1 MMSSDWWRVSL
12 NCKNSAGIYYD
23 LPMTTEST
31 TSTAR
36 RNVLI
41 TGSSRGIGAA
51 VAMEFAER
59 GDRIAIHY
67 VKSADLANE
76 VVRGL
81 PGEGHMAVQAD
92 LMKADE
98 IKSAVDAVASEFG
111 QIDILVNNAG
121 VFHYHPIES
130 TDYETWQ
137 SAWSDTLTVNLIAA
151 ANMAW
156 CAFQHMPKHA
166 NSRIINVGSRG
177 GFRGE
182 PKAPAYGAS
191 KAGMAAFAGSIAQAL
206 APHGIS
212 VLTLAPGFVET
223 EMAKF
228 LLDSPE
234 GEAIRAQSPFN
245 RVAAAQEAA
254 KAIYLLSSPDMQWAS
269 GAVLDFNGASF
280 LRV

>member
-1 MMSSDWWRVSL
+1 MNNEKS
-12 NCKNSAGIYYD
+12 KK
-23 LPMTTEST
+23 
-31 TSTAR
+31 R

-51 VAMEFAER
+51 VAKEFAAH
-59 GDRIAIHY
+59 GDRLAVHY
-67 VKSADLANE
+67 VNSADLASE
-76 VVRGL
+76 VISNL
-81 PGEGHMAVQAD
+81 EGEGHISVQAD
-92 LMKADE
+92 LFSAE
-98 IKSAVDAVASEFG
+98 AIKNAVDQVAQAFG
-111 QIDILVNNAG
+111 DIDILINNAG
-121 VFHYHPIES
+121 VFHYHPIET

-137 SAWSDTLTVNLIAA
+137 KAWSDTLTVNLIAA
-151 ANMAW
+151 ANMTW
-156 CAFQHMPKHA
+156 CALQHMPKQA
-166 NSRIINVGSRG
+166 QSRIINVGSRG

-191 KAGMAAFAGSIAQAL
+191 KAAIAAFAGSIAQAL

-234 GEAIRAQSPFN
+234 GIAIRAQSPFD
-245 RVAAAQEAA
+245 RVANPEEVA
-254 KAIYLLSSPDMQWAS
+254 KAIYLLATPEIQWAS

-280 LRV
+280 LRI

>member
-1 MMSSDWWRVSL
+1 MNNEKS
-12 NCKNSAGIYYD
+12 KK
-23 LPMTTEST
+23 
-31 TSTAR
+31 R

-51 VAMEFAER
+51 VAKEFAAH
-59 GDRIAIHY
+59 GDRIAVHY
-67 VKSADLANE
+67 VNSADLASE
-76 VVRGL
+76 VISNL
-81 PGEGHMAVQAD
+81 EGEGHISVQAD
-92 LMKADE
+92 LFSAE
-98 IKSAVDAVASEFG
+98 AIKNAVDQVAQAFG
-111 QIDILVNNAG
+111 DIDILINNAG
-121 VFHYHPIES
+121 VFHYHPIET

-137 SAWSDTLTVNLIAA
+137 KAWSDTLTVNLIAA
-151 ANMAW
+151 ANMTW
-156 CAFQHMPKHA
+156 CALQHMPKQA
-166 NSRIINVGSRG
+166 QSRIINVGSRG

-191 KAGMAAFAGSIAQAL
+191 KAAIAAFAGSIAQAL

-234 GEAIRAQSPFN
+234 GIAIRAQSPFD
-245 RVAAAQEAA
+245 RVANPEEVA
-254 KAIYLLSSPDMQWAS
+254 KAIYLLASPEIQWAS

-280 LRV
+280 LRI

>member
-1 MMSSDWWRVSL
+1 
-12 NCKNSAGIYYD
+12 
-23 LPMTTEST
+23 MTTEGKKSA
-31 TSTAR
+31 AR
-36 RNVLI
+36 RSVLI

-51 VAMEFAER
+51 IAKEFASH
-59 GDRIAIHY
+59 GDRVAIHY
-67 VKSADLANE
+67 VNSQDLAEDVARNLA
-76 VVRGL
+76 GK
-81 PGEGHMAVQAD
+81 GHITVQAD
-92 LMKADE
+92 LLSADA
-98 IKSAVDAVASEFG
+98 IKKAVDCVANEFG
-111 QIDILVNNAG
+111 QIDILINNAG

-130 TDYETWQ
+130 TNYEEWQ
-137 SAWSDTLTVNLIAA
+137 KAWSDTLTVNLIAA

-156 CAFQHMPKHA
+156 CALQHMPKHA
-166 NSRIINVGSRG
+166 QSRIINVGSRG

-212 VLTLAPGFVET
+212 VLTLAPGFVQT

-234 GEAIRAQSPFN
+234 GAAIRAQSPFN
-245 RVAAAQEAA
+245 RVAAAEEVA
-254 KAIYLLSSPDMQWAS
+254 KAIYMLSSPDIGWAS

>member
-1 MMSSDWWRVSL
+1 MTIDSKKSL
-12 NCKNSAGIYYD
+12 
-23 LPMTTEST
+23 
-31 TSTAR
+31 AR

-51 VAMEFAER
+51 IAKEFAAQ
-59 GDRIAIHY
+59 GDRVAIHY
-67 VKSADLANE
+67 VNSQDLAND
-76 VVRGL
+76 VARNLAGA
-81 PGEGHMAVQAD
+81 GHITVQAD
-92 LMKADE
+92 LLNADA
-98 IKSAVDAVASEFG
+98 IKQAVDFVATEFG

-121 VFHYHPIES
+121 VFHYHPIEA
-130 TDYETWQ
+130 TDYEVWQ
-137 SAWSDTLTVNLIAA
+137 KAWSDTLTVNLIAA

-156 CAFQHMPKHA
+156 CAFQHMPKHSQ
-166 NSRIINVGSRG
+166 SRIINVGSRG

-245 RVAAAQEAA
+245 RVAAADEVA
-254 KAIYLLSSPDMQWAS
+254 KAIYLLSSPAIQWAS

>member
-1 MMSSDWWRVSL
+1 MAVHYV
-12 NCKNSAGIYYD
+12 NSA
-23 LPMTTEST
+23 E
-31 TSTAR
+31 
-36 RNVLI
+36 
-41 TGSSRGIGAA
+41 
-51 VAMEFAER
+51 
-59 GDRIAIHY
+59 
-67 VKSADLANE
+67 LATQ
-76 VVRGL
+76 VVEKL
-81 PGEGHMAVQAD
+81 SGEGHLAVQAD
-92 LMKADE
+92 LKDANA
-98 IKSAVDAVASEFG
+98 IKNAVDIVAKEFG

-130 TDYETWQ
+130 SDYETWQ
-137 SAWSDTLTVNLIAA
+137 QAWSDTLTVNLVAA

-156 CAFQHMPKHA
+156 CAFQHMPRGGQ
-166 NSRIINVGSRG
+166 SRIINVGSRG

-234 GEAIRAQSPFN
+234 GETIRAQSPFN
-245 RVAAAQEAA
+245 RVAAADEVA

>member
-1 MMSSDWWRVSL
+1 MEVL
-12 NCKNSAGIYYD
+12 LGIYYAR
-23 LPMTTEST
+23 PMTTEGKKS
-31 TSTAR
+31 ADR
-36 RNVLI
+36 RNILI
-41 TGSSRGIGAA
+41 TGSSRGIGSAIA
-51 VAMEFAER
+51 KEFASK
-59 GDRIAIHY
+59 GDRVAVHY
-67 VKSADLANE
+67 VNSQDLAND
-76 VVRGL
+76 VVSNLDGD
-81 PGEGHMAVQAD
+81 GHISVQAD
-92 LMKADE
+92 LRDADA
-98 IKSAVDAVASEFG
+98 IKRAVDLVANEFG

-130 TDYETWQ
+130 TNYEEWQ
-137 SAWSDTLTVNLIAA
+137 RAWSDTLTVNLIAA

-156 CAFQHMPKHA
+156 CALAHMPKHSQ
-166 NSRIINVGSRG
+166 SRIINIGSRG

-234 GEAIRAQSPFN
+234 GTAIRAQSPFN
-245 RVAAAQEAA
+245 RVAAATEVA
-254 KAIYLLSSPDMQWAS
+254 KAIYLLSSPDVQWAS

-280 LRV
+280 LRI

>member
-1 MMSSDWWRVSL
+1 
-12 NCKNSAGIYYD
+12 
-23 LPMTTEST
+23 MTTENAKST
-31 TSTAR
+31 SC

-51 VAMEFAER
+51 IAREFALH
-59 GDRIAIHY
+59 GDRVAIHY
-67 VKSADLANE
+67 VNSAALADS
-76 VVRGL
+76 VVGEL
-81 PGEGHMAVQAD
+81 DGEGHIAVQAD
-92 LMKADE
+92 LRDADA
-98 IKSAVDAVASEFG
+98 IKSAVNAVAKEFG
-111 QIDILVNNAG
+111 HIDILVNNAG
-121 VFHYHPIES
+121 VFHYHPIEES
-130 TDYETWQ
+130 DYETWQ
-137 SAWSDTLTVNLIAA
+137 KAWSDTLTINLTAA

-156 CAFQHMPKHA
+156 CAFQHMPRSGT
-166 NSRIINVGSRG
+166 SRIINVGSRG

-206 APHGIS
+206 APHGVS

-234 GEAIRAQSPFN
+234 GVAIRAQSPFN
-245 RVAAAQEAA
+245 RAAKATEVA
-254 KAIYLLSSPDMQWAS
+254 KAIYLLASPDIQWAS

>member
-1 MMSSDWWRVSL
+1 MS
-12 NCKNSAGIYYD
+12 IQ
-23 LPMTTEST
+23 TTTTQST
-31 TSTAR
+31 DSTKR
-36 RNVLI
+36 RSVLI

-51 VAMEFAER
+51 MAREFAAH
-59 GDRIAIHY
+59 GDRVAVHY
-67 VKSADLANE
+67 VNSAELATQ
-76 VVRGL
+76 VVEKL
-81 PGEGHMAVQAD
+81 SGEGHLAVQAD
-92 LMKADE
+92 LKDANA
-98 IKSAVDAVASEFG
+98 IKNAVDIVAKEFG

-130 TDYETWQ
+130 SDYETWQ
-137 SAWSDTLTVNLIAA
+137 QAWSDTLTVNLVAA

-156 CAFQHMPKHA
+156 CAFQHMPRGGQ
-166 NSRIINVGSRG
+166 SRIINVGSRG

-234 GEAIRAQSPFN
+234 GETIRAQSPFN
-245 RVAAAQEAA
+245 RVAAADEVA